1 MTPDPPARPA
11 APAPRTADPAP
22 AGTNDGTLRPEHLY
36 KTIGLFFLLLF
47 FYRFF
52 DQVKQTLLLVY
63 AASIIAIALNPLV
76 KRIPVHRKVVA
87 GGVGMLAISLV
98 GLILWV
104 TIPPLAGQLREFGEQ
119 VPEFQRQ
126 LQGWGD
132 WVRRETGLNVA
143 LIGEQTA
150 AAIRNMFDSIGTE
163 QILGGARGLLEVLLV
178 PLIILIGGL
187 YALGDPNQRLLIP
200 LLRAVPA
207 DRRDAFYRIISLL
220 GERLFNWVRGTLIA
234 MLAVGV
240 LSSLALYFIGVPYWL
255 VLGIIIGLVE
265 VIPIVGPWIG
275 GVPAVVIAFLDEPIK
290 GLWVAIAII
299 VIQQIESYMIT
310 PWAMSQAAK
319 IHPLVTLFALILFGS
334 IFGFLGLLLALPL
347 VIFIWTVVQVLWVE
361 RALGSES
368 DPLPPAVEE

>member
-1 MTPDPPARPA
+1 MSPDPPARPA
-11 APAPRTADPAP
+11 PPAPRTADPAP

-87 GGVGMLAISLV
+87 AGVGMLAISLV

-104 TIPPLAGQLREFGEQ
+104 TIPALAGQLREFGQQ

-150 AAIRNMFDSIGTE
+150 AAIRSMFDSIGTE

-207 DRRDAFYRIISLL
+207 TRRDAFYRIISLL
-220 GERLFNWVRGTLIA
+220 GERLFNWVRGTLLA
-234 MLAVGV
+234 MLAVGL

-255 VLGIIIGLVE
+255 VLGITIGLVE

-275 GVPAVVIAFLDEPIK
+275 GVPAVVIAFLDEPMK

-310 PWAMSQAAK
+310 PFAMSQAAK

-334 IFGFLGLLLALPL
+334 IFGFLGILLALPL

-361 RALGSES
+361 RALDSES